1 MIACKVLGKEDEV
14 CGGGDIVTQKS
25 RKTQKIKCLMDEG
38 RCKMLLSAIWLF
50 CSYLFVPQWGR
61 KHKGQDV

>member
-38 RCKMLLSAIWLF
+38 RCKMLLSAIWL
-50 CSYLFVPQWGR
+50 VI
-61 KHKGQDV
+61 